1 MRDLNTGQWGCWG
14 SLSWSGY
21 KTEHPDVSVICP
33 IGVRHV
39 LENCPGPRT
48 SLLVELSARNSLVV
62 QCLGFRVFIAKGV
75 GLIPGRRTEI
85 PQGMWCGKKIKNG
98 RELGAT
104 VQFWASLVAQMVM
117 NLLGMPETR
126 V

>member
-1 MRDLNTGQWGCWG
+1 M
-14 SLSWSGY
+14 
-21 KTEHPDVSVICP
+21 
-33 IGVRHV
+33 
-39 LENCPGPRT
+39 LEF
-48 SLLVELSARNSLVV
+48 SVV
-62 QCLGFRVFIAKGV
+62 QCLGFHVFIAKGA
-75 GLIPGRRTEI
+75 GLIPGQKTEI
-85 PQGMWCGKKIKNG
+85 PQGMWCGKKKKKKKG